1 MPAKNKG
8 YRKLGRSSAHRKA
21 MLRNMT
27 TSLLESG
34 RIKTTVPRAKE
45 VRRTAEKMIT
55 LGKKGDLAAR
65 RRAAAYITKPEVV
78 QKLFSEIAPN
88 YQDRQG
94 GYTRITKLGPRLGD
108 NADMAYIELV

>member
-1 MPAKNKG
+1 MAKGKG
-8 YRKLGRSSAHRKA
+8 HRKLGRPTDHRMA

-27 TSLLESG
+27 TSLLENG

-65 RRAAAYITKPEVV
+65 RRAASFITKPEVV
-78 QKLFSEIAPN
+78 RQLFDEIAPN
-88 YQDRQG
+88 YEDRNG
-94 GYTRITKLGPRLGD
+94 GYTRIIKIGPRVGD
-108 NADMAYIELV
+108 AAEMAYIELV